1 MIWGTKGPSI
11 EAKVHRDL
19 KVSKPIVNQ
28 SINRVRSGDDRV
40 NGALYQSS
48 APHGYNGEES
58 MLSISAADIESQ
70 NNTLC
75 GLWNDR
81 DRHRQYSGIATA
93 AGVEPN
99 TC

>member
-1 MIWGTKGPSI
+1 M
-11 EAKVHRDL
+11 HRDR

-28 SINRVRSGDDRV
+28 SINRVRRGDDKE

-48 APHGYNGEES
+48 APHGYNEGQPK
-58 MLSISAADIESQ
+58 LSILAADIELQ

-75 GLWNDR
+75 GLWNDI
-81 DRHRQYSGIATA
+81 DRQRQCSGIATA
-93 AGVEPN
+93 VGVEPN